1 MGGGEAKN
9 WKFLMGE
16 APTAC
21 SHPTNKEREAMAR
34 ESAGAPALDLENYKK
49 FYGFG
54 IPK

>member
-1 MGGGEAKN
+1 
-9 WKFLMGE
+9 
-16 APTAC
+16 
-21 SHPTNKEREAMAR
+21 MAR